1 MDPNNNRLHLNFGF
15 NEQQGYTPSNNRA
28 YPTTPSTFPQP
39 MYQQG
44 TEYVDPQQN
53 AFGQGYFMN
62 NPYAPQQQRQPPQ
75 QQNQYH
81 AQQYPQLNL
90 QSPQPAYQ
98 SRAGYNG
105 NDGANGLIQQFSNQD
120 LSASARGRNP
130 PPGQRPR
137 TAGSPAPGQPT
148 GHLAPPMPSRTPN
161 PQGEEEELERNPEK
175 YSENVQKRGRAAKE
189 LVNVFFQENIERA
202 RDRNLRYVRI
212 PPRRGFF
219 NFIST
224 WFSC

>member
-1 MDPNNNRLHLNFGF
+1 M
-15 NEQQGYTPSNNRA
+15 
-28 YPTTPSTFPQP
+28 YP
-39 MYQQG
+39 QG
-44 TEYVDPQQN
+44 TEYVDPQQGN
-53 AFGQGYFMN
+53 FGQGYFMN
-62 NPYAPQQQRQPPQ
+62 NPYAPQQQQPAP

-98 SRAGYNG
+98 GRGYNG

-120 LSASARGRNP
+120 LSASARGRVP

-161 PQGEEEELERNPEK
+161 QQTEEEELERNPEK

-202 RDRNLRYVRI
+202 RDRNLR
-212 PPRRGFF
+212 
-219 NFIST
+219 
-224 WFSC
+224 